1 MSSRDLT
8 QGSVPKQLLRLV
20 GPMGL
25 GLFAVMAFNLV
36 DTWFVSMLGTDALA
50 AMSLTFPVVMVVGS
64 VAMGLGIG
72 TTSVLSR
79 TIGGGH
85 KEEVQRLTTHTLLLG
100 VALVGVVSVV
110 GWLSVEPLLQALG
123 GEGEVLELAA
133 GYLRIWFA
141 GAGAIVVPMLGMSA
155 IRAAGDTKTPALVM
169 TAAGVA
175 NGVLDPI
182 LIFGFGPIPAM
193 GMEGAALAT
202 LASRAIT
209 LVVALWILHKRENL
223 LRFSVAELS
232 LIPDSW
238 GRVLKIG
245 GPAAFTNLAQ
255 PLTIGFL
262 TGIAAGYGD
271 AAVAAFGAGGRIEIF
286 ALLPTIA
293 VGIGLAPFIG
303 QNHGAKRH
311 DRVARVLKHS
321 LLWSIGLG
329 GLSYATLAIFRVPL
343 STVFSKDPTVLAIL
357 EQYLWILP
365 IAHVVIGGFFIA
377 SNALNALG
385 RPLPATLLTLLRTP
399 VLLGGGAYVGSQ
411 MGGLAGFFWGTA
423 LGLVASGLAGV
434 LTTLYVLQGQ
444 ARLAATPSLS
454 GLSAPPVSPPLGS
467 RAREQ
472 TPPGSAR

>member
-1 MSSRDLT
+1 MSSHDLT
-8 QGSVPKQLLRLV
+8 QGSVPKQLLQLV

-72 TTSVLSR
+72 ATSVLSR
-79 TIGGGH
+79 SIGAGRQ
-85 KEEVQRLTTHTLLLG
+85 EEVQRLTTHTLFLG

-110 GWLSVEPLLQALG
+110 GWFNVEPLLRALG
-123 GEGEVLELAA
+123 GEGKVLELAA
-133 GYLRIWFA
+133 SYLRIWFA
-141 GAGAIVVPMLGMSA
+141 GAGTVVVPMLGMSA
-155 IRAAGDTKTPALVM
+155 IRASGDTKTPAVVM

-175 NGVLDPI
+175 NGVLDPL
-182 LIFGFGPIPAM
+182 LIFGFGPIPAL
-193 GMEGAALAT
+193 GMDGAALAT

-209 LVVALWILHKRENL
+209 LVVAIWILHKREKL
-223 LRFSVAELS
+223 LRFSLAELA
-232 LIPDSW
+232 LIPNSW

-262 TGIAAGYGD
+262 TGLAAGYGD
-271 AAVAAFGAGGRIEIF
+271 AAVAAFGAGGRIEMF

-311 DRVARVLKHS
+311 DRVAEVLKHS
-321 LLWSIGLG
+321 LLWSAGLG
-329 GLSYATLAIFRVPL
+329 LLSYATLAIFRAPL
-343 STVFSKDPTVLAIL
+343 STVFSEDPTVLPIL

-365 IAHVVIGGFFIA
+365 IAHVFIGGFFVA
-377 SNALNALG
+377 SNTLNAMG
-385 RPLPATLLTLLRTP
+385 RPLPATILTLLRTP
-399 VLLGGGAYVGSQ
+399 VLLGGGAYFGSQ
-411 MGGLAGFFWGTA
+411 MGGLIGFFWGTA
-423 LGLVASGLAGV
+423 LGLVASGVVGILSA
-434 LTTLYVLQGQ
+434 LWLMRGQ
-444 ARLAATPSLS
+444 AQAAEE
-454 GLSAPPVSPPLGS
+454 PPDSVMQAVSREAELGV
-467 RAREQ
+467 
-472 TPPGSAR
+472 

>member
-8 QGSVPKQLLRLV
+8 QGSVPKALLQLV

-36 DTWFVSMLGTDALA
+36 DTWFVSLLGTDALA

-72 TTSVLSR
+72 ATSVLSR

-85 KEEVQRLTTHTLLLG
+85 KEEVQRLTTHTLFLG

-110 GWLSVEPLLQALG
+110 GWFNVEPLLRALG
-123 GEGEVLELAA
+123 GEGEVLALAA
-133 GYLRIWFA
+133 SYLRIWFA
-141 GAGAIVVPMLGMSA
+141 GAGTVVVPMLGMSA
-155 IRAAGDTKTPALVM
+155 IRAAGDTKTPAIVM

-175 NGVLDPI
+175 NGILDPI
-182 LIFGFGPIPAM
+182 FIFGFGPIPAM
-193 GMEGAALAT
+193 GMDGAALAT
-202 LASRAIT
+202 VGSRAIT
-209 LVVALWILHKRENL
+209 LVVAMWILHKRENL
-223 LRFSVAELS
+223 LRFSVSELR

-262 TGIAAGYGD
+262 TGLAAGYGD
-271 AAVAAFGAGGRIEIF
+271 AAVAAFGAGGRIEMF

-311 DRVARVLKHS
+311 DRVAEVLKHS

-329 GLSYATLAIFRVPL
+329 MLSYATLAIFRAPL
-343 STVFSKDPTVLAIL
+343 STVFSEDPTVLPIL

-365 IAHVVIGGFFIA
+365 IAHVVIGGVFIA
-377 SNALNALG
+377 SNTLNAMG
-385 RPLPATLLTLLRTP
+385 RPLPATALTLLRTP
-399 VLLGGGAYVGSQ
+399 VLLGGGAYLGSQ
-411 MGGLAGFFWGTA
+411 MGGLVGFFWGTA
-423 LGLVASGLAGV
+423 AGLVASGLVGI
-434 LTTLYVLQGQ
+434 LSTLWLMRGQ
-444 ARLAATPSLS
+444 ALAAKEDALAAKALP
-454 GLSAPPVSPPLGS
+454 A
-467 RAREQ
+467 
-472 TPPGSAR
+472 